1 MLQYSRICGWLNPQ
15 MQNCVYGGA
24 MDTGTCYK
32 LYRELQLYGAPNLC
46 VVQGSAVFGWQIHSA
61 SG

>member
-1 MLQYSRICGWLNPQ
+1 ME
-15 MQNCVYGGA
+15 
-24 MDTGTCYK
+24 
-32 LYRELQLYGAPNLC
+32 ELQIQGPAIRYIENFNFMEGGFSAPILH